1 MSCRNTLHVAYIRKR
16 KADESVYSP
25 MRGHEPNRRKLSGF
39 CSLLQGDSLFLKCNG
54 RDDCNIVVTSK
65 IRLCIICRQSF
76 FLDYEFKKDL
86 VTYKFYKYFFVHGI
100 VLNKTK
106 I

>member
-65 IRLCIICRQSF
+65 IRLYIIYCQSVF
-76 FLDYEFKKDL
+76 WIMNLKK
-86 VTYKFYKYFFVHGI
+86 I
-100 VLNKTK
+100 
-106 I
+106 